1 MKVFPGKENQWESQK
16 IPTPFGAGADMDV
29 MIALFRDAFQRPG
42 GEMGPWMR
50 GWGYPMGF
58 FSIILMFLFWIA
70 VIVAILF
77 LIRWLVVSTRR
88 YKDRRAGATDSALE
102 ILKIR
107 YAKGEITKEEFEE
120 KKRDL
125 QT

>member
-1 MKVFPGKENQWESQK
+1 
-16 IPTPFGAGADMDV
+16 MDV
-29 MIALFRDAFQRPG
+29 MIALFRDTFQPPG

-50 GWGYPMGF
+50 GWGYHMGF
-58 FSIILMFLFWIA
+58 FPIILMFLFWIA

-77 LIRWLVVSTRR
+77 LIRWLVASTRHHR
-88 YKDRRAGATDSALE
+88 DRKAEPTDSALE

-125 QT
+125 EI

>member
-1 MKVFPGKENQWESQK
+1 
-16 IPTPFGAGADMDV
+16 MDV
-29 MIALFRDAFQRPG
+29 MIALFRDTFQPPG

-58 FSIILMFLFWIA
+58 LSTILMFLFWIA

-77 LIRWLVVSTRR
+77 LIRWLVVSTRHHT
-88 YKDRRAGATDSALE
+88 DRKAGSTDSALE

-107 YAKGEITKEEFEE
+107 YAKGEINKEEFEQ

-125 QT
+125 EI

>member
-1 MKVFPGKENQWESQK
+1 
-16 IPTPFGAGADMDV
+16 MDV
-29 MIALFRDAFQRPG
+29 MIGLFRNTFQPPG

-50 GWGYPMGF
+50 GWEYHMGIF
-58 FSIILMFLFWIA
+58 PFILMFLFWIA

-77 LIRWLVVSTRR
+77 LIRWLVVSTRHHR
-88 YKDRRAGATDSALE
+88 GRKTGSTDSALE

-107 YAKGEITKEEFEE
+107 YAKGEINKEEFEQ

-125 QT
+125 EI